1 MNRYNEIGMEVLAY
15 KAEMDKKYPPLVRSA
30 LESAVDQMQENSLID
45 LDVHFA
51 LKNNEVS
58 NEEFKLLLL
67 EKKNLVKSA
76 KELLSEYDAL
86 RIAFDDEL
94 RKREVFQKDNL
105 SAVLT
110 ESKVEEEQIHVICNF
125 EIGRNFAS
133 NYFGKTDDEEL
144 EKLMKRKGFI
154 ERFVLLRYN
163 KLMNDFLSQ
172 FEGYDETVG
181 VVEVMPSVYLSAAHV
196 YFGLKDAAY
205 HSEFMIYIDI
215 KALEDAD
222 YEDILDM
229 CEEKIREINDYIH
242 VRTLP

>member
-15 KAEMDKKYPPLVRSA
+15 KAEMDKQYPPLVRSA

-51 LKNNEVS
+51 LKNKEVS
-58 NEEFKLLLL
+58 NEEFKQLLL

-86 RIAFDDEL
+86 RVAFDEEL

-105 SAVLT
+105 SSVLT
-110 ESKVEEEQIHVICNF
+110 ESKVEEEQIHVICAF
-125 EIGRNFAS
+125 KIDSDFAAG
-133 NYFGKTDDEEL
+133 YFGKADEEEL
-144 EKLMKRKGFI
+144 EKLMKRKGFV

-163 KLMNDFLSQ
+163 KMMSDFLSKH
-172 FEGYDETVG
+172 EGYDESVG
-181 VVEVMPSVYLSAAHV
+181 FVEIMPYVYLSASQV
-196 YFGLKDAAY
+196 YYGLKDAAY
-205 HSEFMIYIDI
+205 YSEFMIYIDI
-215 KALEDAD
+215 KALEDGNYD
-222 YEDILDM
+222 DIVDM
-229 CEEKIREINDYIH
+229 CEEKIGEINDYIH